1 MLSQCPS
8 FLFIVPVSVVFN
20 KVHVTN
26 INEICLVQYISMKWQ
41 LASSSPQIIAE
52 FVADRCNSRN
62 ICCFDNLAFAFNS
75 YSFCQGYMK

>member
-41 LASSSPQIIAE
+41 LLVLPKQLPSLSPIVVIL
-52 FVADRCNSRN
+52 VTYVVLT
-62 ICCFDNLAFAFNS
+62 I
-75 YSFCQGYMK
+75 